1 MIRLIIAD
9 DHPVVR
15 EGIRRI
21 LSQAPDMAVVA
32 EAENTDTLLGMLAQT
47 PADVV
52 LLDIGMPG
60 RGFLPTLRQIKA
72 AYPATR
78 VVVLSVYPEEQYAT
92 RAFANGASGYLTKDR
107 SPDQLIDAIRRAQQG
122 GRYVSPE
129 LAERLVGQL
138 VDQWK
143 SARAGPPH
151 TQLSER
157 EYEVLCLLG
166 QGHRI
171 VAIAQRLNL
180 SPKTVSTYRSRLL
193 RKLGLHTNA
202 DLVRYALE
210 HGLQL

>member
-1 MIRLIIAD
+1 VIRLIIAD

-21 LSQAPDMAVVA
+21 LSQAPDMTVIA
-32 EAENTDTLLGMLAQT
+32 EAENTDTLLSLLAGT

-60 RGFLPTLRQIKA
+60 AGFLPTLRQIKETH
-72 AYPATR
+72 PSTR

-107 SPDQLIDAIRRAQQG
+107 SPDQLIDAIRRVQQG

-129 LAERLVGQL
+129 LADRLVGQL
-138 VDQWK
+138 E

-151 TQLSER
+151 TRLSER

-171 VAIAQRLNL
+171 VTIAQRLNL
-180 SPKTVSTYRSRLL
+180 SSKTVSTYRSRVLS
-193 RKLGLHTNA
+193 KLGLHTNA
-202 DLVRYALE
+202 DLVRYVLE
-210 HGLQL
+210 HGLKL